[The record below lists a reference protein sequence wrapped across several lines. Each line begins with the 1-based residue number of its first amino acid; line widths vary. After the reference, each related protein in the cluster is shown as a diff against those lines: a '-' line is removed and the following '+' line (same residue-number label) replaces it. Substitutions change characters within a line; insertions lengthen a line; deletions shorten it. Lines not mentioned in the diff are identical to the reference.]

1 MSLNLQDL
9 KPPREYLQGREH
21 IFPSV
26 ESLRWFT
33 RQHRAELIE
42 RQALVMPSG
51 RKLVNAPA
59 MDRAIIDIGARLAA
73 ARTTHDGEH
82 GA

>member
-1 MSLNLQDL
+1 MSFNPQDL

-33 RQHRAELIE
+33 RQHHAELIE

-51 RKLVNAPA
+51 RKLVNVPA
-59 MDRAIIDIGARLAA
+59 MDRAVIEIGAKLAS
-73 ARTTHDGEH
+73 ARVRS
-82 GA
+82 AS